1 MDAVASGVVRACV
14 CVCAECFEGGG
25 AFVVLSDVW
34 IVTAVQLASIIDLGS
49 EPWRCEARTQVQ
61 LLTHASLSS
70 LSAPPPLYSSTPV
83 RSLKIGRV
91 ASIEK
96 EHEDV
101 EEAKVGDS
109 VCIKIQPGADQET
122 IQVGRHFDETA
133 VLYSLIT
140 RDSIDSLKDNHKDDL
155 SKEEWR
161 LVIRMKEVFQIS

>member
-1 MDAVASGVVRACV
+1 MWS
-14 CVCAECFEGGG
+14 F
-25 AFVVLSDVW
+25 DVW
-34 IVTAVQLASIIDLGS
+34 IVTAVQLSSIVDLGC
-49 EPWRCEARTQVQ
+49 EPWCCEARTHVQ
-61 LLTHASLSS
+61 LVTHASLSLPS
-70 LSAPPPLYSSTPV
+70 SPSAPPLLYSSTPA

-133 VLYSLIT
+133 ILYSLIT